1 MKQKQAHSAIK
12 FKIWRNRIMR
22 LGATEIILII
32 ILALV
37 LFGGGKL
44 ANVGKSLGKSIKDFK
59 NEIKDSSAE
68 KKDAI
73 EEIKA

>member
-1 MKQKQAHSAIK
+1 
-12 FKIWRNRIMR
+12 MR

-44 ANVGKSLGKSIKDFK
+44 ASVGKSLGKSIKDFK
-59 NEIKDSSAE
+59 NEIKDDTPDNTAKMDSDTES
-68 KKDAI
+68 
-73 EEIKA
+73 KA

>member
-1 MKQKQAHSAIK
+1 
-12 FKIWRNRIMR
+12 MR

-44 ANVGKSLGKSIKDFK
+44 AGIGKALGRSIKDFK
-59 NEIKDSSAE
+59 NEIKDVGGNKEEE
-68 KKDAI
+68 KS
-73 EEIKA
+73 

>member
-1 MKQKQAHSAIK
+1 
-12 FKIWRNRIMR
+12 MR

-44 ANVGKSLGKSIKDFK
+44 AGIGKALGRSIKDFK
-59 NEIKDSSAE
+59 NEVRDINDN
-68 KKDAI
+68 KKDDKDDSEKTEALNS
-73 EEIKA
+73 

>member
-1 MKQKQAHSAIK
+1 
-12 FKIWRNRIMR
+12 MR

-44 ANVGKSLGKSIKDFK
+44 AGIGKALGRSIKDFK
-59 NEIKDSSAE
+59 NEVKDISDESKEAPE
-68 KKDAI
+68 A
-73 EEIKA
+73 

>member
-1 MKQKQAHSAIK
+1 
-12 FKIWRNRIMR
+12 MR

-44 ANVGKSLGKSIKDFK
+44 AGIGKALGRSIKDFK
-59 NEIKDSSAE
+59 NEIKDVDDN
-68 KKDAI
+68 KKTS
-73 EEIKA
+73 EEADV

>member
-1 MKQKQAHSAIK
+1 
-12 FKIWRNRIMR
+12 MR

-44 ANVGKSLGKSIKDFK
+44 AGIGKALGRSIKDFK
-59 NEIKDSSAE
+59 NEVRDINDNKH
-68 KKDAI
+68 
-73 EEIKA
+73 

>member
-1 MKQKQAHSAIK
+1 
-12 FKIWRNRIMR
+12 MR

-44 ANVGKSLGKSIKDFK
+44 ASVGKSLGKSIKDFK
-59 NEIKDSSAE
+59 NEIKDDTPDTKDSDAE
-68 KKDAI
+68 P
-73 EEIKA
+73 KA

>member
-1 MKQKQAHSAIK
+1 
-12 FKIWRNRIMR
+12 MR

-44 ANVGKSLGKSIKDFK
+44 AGIGKALGRSIKEEEDKKKQKQLEEEKEKVKAEEEKKINKSL
-59 NEIKDSSAE
+59 NH
-68 KKDAI
+68 
-73 EEIKA
+73 

>member
-1 MKQKQAHSAIK
+1 
-12 FKIWRNRIMR
+12 MR

-44 ANVGKSLGKSIKDFK
+44 AGIGKALGRSIKDFK
-59 NEIKDSSAE
+59 NEIKDVKE
-68 KKDAI
+68 DKNEI
-73 EEIKA
+73 TEEIKS

>member
-1 MKQKQAHSAIK
+1 MKQKQILLRNNL
-12 FKIWRNRIMR
+12 KIRRNIIMR

-59 NEIKDSSAE
+59 NEIRDTSAD
-68 KKDAI
+68 KKDNQ
-73 EEIKA
+73 EEIKV

>member
-1 MKQKQAHSAIK
+1 
-12 FKIWRNRIMR
+12 MR

-44 ANVGKSLGKSIKDFK
+44 ASVGKSLGKSIKDFK
-59 NEIKDSSAE
+59 NEIKDDNQD
-68 KKDAI
+68 KKDSDA
-73 EEIKA
+73 EPKA

>member
-1 MKQKQAHSAIK
+1 
-12 FKIWRNRIMR
+12 MR

-44 ANVGKSLGKSIKDFK
+44 AGIGKALGRSIKDFK
-59 NEIKDSSAE
+59 NEIKDINNDKTE
-68 KKDAI
+68 TV
-73 EEIKA
+73 EEIKS

>member
-1 MKQKQAHSAIK
+1 
-12 FKIWRNRIMR
+12 MR

-44 ANVGKSLGKSIKDFK
+44 ASVGKSLGKSIKDFK
-59 NEIKDSSAE
+59 NEIKDDTQD
-68 KKDAI
+68 KKDSASDGDA
-73 EEIKA
+73 KA

>member
-1 MKQKQAHSAIK
+1 
-12 FKIWRNRIMR
+12 MR

-44 ANVGKSLGKSIKDFK
+44 AGIGKALGRSIKDFK
-59 NEIKDSSAE
+59 NEVRDLNDD
-68 KKDAI
+68 KKELSGNF
-73 EEIKA
+73 EEMKS

>member
-1 MKQKQAHSAIK
+1 
-12 FKIWRNRIMR
+12 MR

-44 ANVGKSLGKSIKDFK
+44 AGIGKALGRSIKDFK
-59 NEIKDSSAE
+59 NEVRDINDN
-68 KKDAI
+68 KKDDSEKT
-73 EEIKA
+73 EELNS

>member
-1 MKQKQAHSAIK
+1 
-12 FKIWRNRIMR
+12 MR

-44 ANVGKSLGKSIKDFK
+44 AGIGKALGRSIKDFK
-59 NEIKDSSAE
+59 NEVKDINDN
-68 KKDAI
+68 KKDDSEKTEALNS
-73 EEIKA
+73 

>member
-1 MKQKQAHSAIK
+1 
-12 FKIWRNRIMR
+12 MR

-44 ANVGKSLGKSIKDFK
+44 AGIGKALGKSIKDFK
-59 NEIKDSSAE
+59 NEVRDISSD
-68 KKDAI
+68 KK
-73 EEIKA
+73 EPSES

>member
-1 MKQKQAHSAIK
+1 
-12 FKIWRNRIMR
+12 MR

-44 ANVGKSLGKSIKDFK
+44 ASVGKSLGKSIKDFK
-59 NEIKDSSAE
+59 NEIKDDTPQDNTAKMDSDTE
-68 KKDAI
+68 P
-73 EEIKA
+73 KA

>member
-1 MKQKQAHSAIK
+1 
-12 FKIWRNRIMR
+12 MR

-44 ANVGKSLGKSIKDFK
+44 AGIGKALGKSIKDFK
-59 NEIKDSSAE
+59 HEIKDINDDKHEVTDIADNTKS
-68 KKDAI
+68 
-73 EEIKA
+73 

>member
-1 MKQKQAHSAIK
+1 
-12 FKIWRNRIMR
+12 MR

-44 ANVGKSLGKSIKDFK
+44 AGVGKSLGKSIKDFK
-59 NEIKDSSAE
+59 NEIKDDTTG
-68 KKDAI
+68 KKDSDADTT
-73 EEIKA
+73 A

>member
-1 MKQKQAHSAIK
+1 
-12 FKIWRNRIMR
+12 MR

-44 ANVGKSLGKSIKDFK
+44 ASVGKSLGKSIKDFK
-59 NEIKDSSAE
+59 NEIKDDTPQDNTAKMDSDSE
-68 KKDAI
+68 P
-73 EEIKA
+73 KA

>member
-1 MKQKQAHSAIK
+1 
-12 FKIWRNRIMR
+12 MR

-44 ANVGKSLGKSIKDFK
+44 AGIGKALGRSIKDFK
-59 NEIKDSSAE
+59 NEIKDINDVKVNEESSE
-68 KKDAI
+68 VKS
-73 EEIKA
+73 

>member
-1 MKQKQAHSAIK
+1 
-12 FKIWRNRIMR
+12 MR

-44 ANVGKSLGKSIKDFK
+44 ASVGKSLGKSIKDFK
-59 NEIKDSSAE
+59 NEIKDDDP
-68 KKDAI
+68 KDNTAKMDSDT
-73 EEIKA
+73 ESKA

>member
-1 MKQKQAHSAIK
+1 
-12 FKIWRNRIMR
+12 MR

-44 ANVGKSLGKSIKDFK
+44 ASVGKSLGKSIKDFK
-59 NEIKDSSAE
+59 NEIKDDTPD
-68 KKDAI
+68 KKDSDSDGDV
-73 EEIKA
+73 KA

>member
-1 MKQKQAHSAIK
+1 
-12 FKIWRNRIMR
+12 MR

-44 ANVGKSLGKSIKDFK
+44 ASVGKSLGKSIKDFK
-59 NEIKDSSAE
+59 NEIKDDTPQDNTAKMDSDAE
-68 KKDAI
+68 P
-73 EEIKA
+73 KA